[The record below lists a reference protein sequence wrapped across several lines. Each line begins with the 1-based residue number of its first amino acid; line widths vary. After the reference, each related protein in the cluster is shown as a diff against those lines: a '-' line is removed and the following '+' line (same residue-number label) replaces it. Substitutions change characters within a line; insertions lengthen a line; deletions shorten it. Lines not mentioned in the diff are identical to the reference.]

1 MDKVAE
7 VITERPVL
15 KEHSHHGDPEGA
27 KIGMWIFLITEL
39 MLFGGMFVIYGIYRY
54 INSEAFHLAATEL
67 NTGIGTLNTI
77 ILLTS
82 SLTVALSI
90 VALQKGNK
98 YLSVFLL
105 IITIIFAF
113 AFLVNKFFE
122 WSEKYHHGLFP
133 GGEELTNRPNGQILY
148 FGLYYVM
155 TGIHGLHII
164 IGIVILTFMLVFVI
178 RNKITSSE
186 TIKLEIAGLYWH
198 LVDIIWIFLFP
209 LFYLIR

>member
-1 MDKVAE
+1 MDKAVD
-7 VITERPVL
+7 ITVEQHV
-15 KEHSHHGDPEGA
+15 KVEHAHHGDPASA

-54 INSEAFHLAATEL
+54 LNSDAFRLAAAEL

-77 ILLTS
+77 ILITS
-82 SLTVALSI
+82 SLTVAISI
-90 VALQKGNK
+90 TALQKGNK
-98 YLSVFLL
+98 VLSILMLVLTNL
-105 IITIIFAF
+105 FAI
-113 AFLVNKFFE
+113 AFLVNKYFE

-164 IGIVILTFMLVFVI
+164 IGMVILTFMLVFVI
-178 RNKITSSE
+178 RDKVTTSDPN
-186 TIKLEIAGLYWH
+186 KLEIAGLYWH
-198 LVDIIWIFLFP
+198 LVDLIWIFLFP